1 MRKTN
6 GALALDIDG
15 TLTTGDADEIRRLVE
30 ASKKY
35 GFQTHI
41 NTARSLAYCEHP
53 DRETSLYLAPKKL
66 HHCLT
71 DPNPPTAKVKN
82 MHTIQGMSNVDN
94 PKCVVLVDDRPEN
107 VAAVRRQG
115 FSAIKVSEATG
126 IEKRTVNKAINIMGQ
141 CAMKASTQRGVS
153 NAPPRPQS
161 SRSMYLRI
169 AIVALIVLLVVALF
183 YV

>member
-1 MRKTN
+1 MQKAK

-30 ASKKY
+30 AGKKY

-41 NTARSLAYCEHP
+41 NTARSLAYCANP
-53 DRETSLYLAPKKL
+53 DRKTSLYLAPKKL

-82 MHTIQGMSNVDN
+82 MHTIQNMSNVAD
-94 PKCVVLVDDRPEN
+94 PKCVVLIDDRPEN

-126 IEKRTVNKAINIMGQ
+126 IREQTVNRAIDIMGQ
-141 CAMKASTQRGVS
+141 CAGASD
-153 NAPPRPQS
+153 APLSQPQS
-161 SRSMYLRI
+161 SRRTYLRI